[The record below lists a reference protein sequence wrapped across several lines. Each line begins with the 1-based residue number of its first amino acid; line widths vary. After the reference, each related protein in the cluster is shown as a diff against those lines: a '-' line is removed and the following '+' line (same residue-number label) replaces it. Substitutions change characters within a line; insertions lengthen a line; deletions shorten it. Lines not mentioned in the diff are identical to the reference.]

1 MKSRQEERV
10 LSAIQNDLLKELL
23 KEKCTILNTLKVA
36 IGKQTFTAMRY
47 HEKECYEQLLLT
59 KKAYNIL
66 KTFLEVCS
74 HEEIDC
80 P

>member
-1 MKSRQEERV
+1 MKSKREERV
-10 LSAIQNDLLKELL
+10 LSVIQSDLLKELL
-23 KEKCTILNTLKVA
+23 KEKCTILTTLNTA

-47 HEKECYEQLLLT
+47 HEKECYEQLLST
-59 KKAYNIL
+59 KRAYNIL

-74 HEEIDC
+74 HEKIDC